1 MTKTSSSG
9 HDLTP
14 PGGLERERLEAAL
27 SPEERR
33 VLLSSGTE
41 PAFCGGLLDNKQD
54 GVYECR
60 LCSLPLFKSETKFES
75 RTGWPSFHTAFDPDH
90 VARVEDNSY
99 GMKRVEI
106 RCGRCGGHLGHV
118 FDDGPRPTGERFC
131 LNSAAL
137 QFAPTA

>member
-1 MTKTSSSG
+1 MTKTSSRG
-9 HDLTP
+9 YDLTP
-14 PGGLERERLEAAL
+14 PAGEERARLEADL
-27 SPEERR
+27 NPEERR

-41 PAFCGGLLDNKQD
+41 SPFCGGLLSNKEP

-60 LCSLPLFKSETKFES
+60 LCSLPLFESGTKFES
-75 RTGWPSFHTAFDPDH
+75 RTGWPSFHTSFDEEH
-90 VARVEDNSY
+90 VARIEDRTH
-99 GMKRVEI
+99 GMARVEI

-137 QFAPTA
+137 KFAPA